1 MSKAPLPTDAPACEG
16 PLAGLKVL
24 DLSRIL
30 AGPTCTQL
38 LGDLGADVVKVERLG
53 RGDDTRGW
61 GPPFLK
67 DAQGRETRESAYYL
81 CANRNKR
88 SLAVDLSTAE
98 GLALVRDLA
107 DRSDI
112 LIENFKRGDLA
123 RRGLGYEDLKTRN
136 VRLIYCSI
144 TGFGQDGPYADR
156 AGYDFLIQGMG
167 GIMSLT
173 GTPLAEPGGSGPMKV
188 GVGIA
193 DVMCGMYAASAILAA
208 LNARQ
213 KNGRG
218 QFIDLALLDSQ
229 VAWLINQGL
238 AHLTDGKVPGALGN
252 GHPTIVPYQTFPASD
267 GVFILAVGNDDQ
279 YARFCSVA
287 ERPDLAEDPRFVRN
301 ADRVRHRADL
311 VPLIEQ
317 VTKTRRAGWWLD
329 ELERVG
335 VPAGPVNDLGAVFS
349 DPQILHRGMKITMP
363 HGLAGDGE
371 VRLIGNPLK
380 LSGTPVTYRHPPPQ
394 VGEHSGEVLSERLG
408 LDAEAI
414 QALIDKN
421 VIGQA

>member
-173 GTPLAEPGGSGPMKV
+173 GTP
-188 GVGIA
+188 
-193 DVMCGMYAASAILAA
+193 
-208 LNARQ
+208 
-213 KNGRG
+213 
-218 QFIDLALLDSQ
+218 
-229 VAWLINQGL
+229 
-238 AHLTDGKVPGALGN
+238 
-252 GHPTIVPYQTFPASD
+252 
-267 GVFILAVGNDDQ
+267 
-279 YARFCSVA
+279 
-287 ERPDLAEDPRFVRN
+287 
-301 ADRVRHRADL
+301 
-311 VPLIEQ
+311 
-317 VTKTRRAGWWLD
+317 
-329 ELERVG
+329 
-335 VPAGPVNDLGAVFS
+335 
-349 DPQILHRGMKITMP
+349 
-363 HGLAGDGE
+363 
-371 VRLIGNPLK
+371 
-380 LSGTPVTYRHPPPQ
+380 
-394 VGEHSGEVLSERLG
+394 
-408 LDAEAI
+408 
-414 QALIDKN
+414 
-421 VIGQA
+421 